1 MKFQT
6 RKQLIIQELEHKGVI
21 DVKPLSELFSVSE
34 ITVRRDLDAL
44 AAEGLLLRT
53 HGGAM
58 KISLSQLP
66 ASFIQKAAVNANL
79 KDEICLKAADLIQD
93 NDVVFLDC
101 GSTVFRMCP
110 FIRNKHIQVIT
121 NSLPIVNELLNSAV
135 KINLVGGE
143 VDVERQ
149 AVHGQ
154 LAVEH
159 IRRYRAAKAFIG
171 VGGISLK
178 NGLSASSENEAQT
191 AVEFMENAQE
201 KYILCDHTKL
211 ETDRYFPFFPVEK
224 ITHLITNTSVKESIK
239 TSYLAAGI
247 SVV

>member
-6 RKQLIIQELEHKGVI
+6 RKQLIIQELERKGVI
-21 DVKPLSELFSVSE
+21 DVKPLTEILSVSE

-53 HGGAM
+53 HGGAV

-66 ASFIQKAAVNANL
+66 VSFAQKAAVNANL
-79 KDEICLKAADLIQD
+79 KDEICQKAADLIRE

-101 GSTVFRMCP
+101 GSTIFRMCP
-110 FIRNKHIQVIT
+110 FIRNKKITVVT
-121 NSLPIVNELLNSAV
+121 NSLPIINELIDSAV
-135 KINLVGGE
+135 RLNLVGGE
-143 VDVERQ
+143 VDTERQ

-159 IRRYRAAKAFIG
+159 IRRYRATKAFIG

-178 NGLSASSENEAQT
+178 NGLSAASESEAQT
-191 AVEFMENAQE
+191 AVAFMENAQE
-201 KYILCDHTKL
+201 NYILCDQTKL
-211 ETDRYFPFFPVEK
+211 ETDRYFPYLPIGKVVN
-224 ITHLITNTSVKESIK
+224 LITNDAAEARIK
-239 TSYLAAGI
+239 NAYLKAGVAI
-247 SVV
+247 R